1 MYYYDPNR
9 NDARRW
15 AAVAAALY
23 ALLLAAA
30 FLFVSFDLGLDRI
43 VPGEGI
49 LVDFGTTETGLGER
63 DPRNADVQAPARSA
77 AAATEVQ
84 PVEYETDERSEVA
97 VQTPNPER
105 RRPRPEQPADE
116 RPRTGAA
123 AEPSAEKP
131 REVDRRALFPG
142 RTAGSTA
149 ASEGTSQGA
158 GNAGDPSGAPEGSH
172 EGTGQGNVG
181 IDHDL
186 KGREFVG
193 ELPDPGYPGNNLSGK
208 VIIEVT
214 VDESGKVI
222 DAAPR
227 AEGSTTGNRQLI
239 NAARAAALKTRFTQ
253 SEALIQHGTI
263 TYVFKLNG

>member
-105 RRPRPEQPADE
+105 RRPWPEQPADE

-172 EGTGQGNVG
+172 EGTGQGSAG
-181 IDHDL
+181 IAYDL
-186 KGREFVG
+186 SGRSVAG
-193 ELPDPGYPGNNLSGK
+193 RLPEPLYPGN
-208 VIIEVT
+208 
-214 VDESGKVI
+214 ESGKVI
-222 DAAPR
+222 VDVEVDASGRVIR
-227 AEGSTTGNRQLI
+227 ASHRAKGSTTGSTELI
-239 NAARAAALKTRFTQ
+239 EAAVSAAYKARFSQ
-253 SEALIQHGTI
+253 SEAVIQHGTI

>member
-23 ALLLAAA
+23 ALAIVAT

-49 LVDFGTTETGLGER
+49 LVDFGTTETGLGAQ
-63 DPRNADVQAPARSA
+63 DPKSADVQAPARSA
-77 AAATEVQ
+77 AAATQRQ

-105 RRPRPEQPADE
+105 RPQREQPTGE
-116 RPRTGAA
+116 RTQSGAA

-131 REVDRRALFPG
+131 REVNRRALFPG
-142 RTAGSTA
+142 RTVGSTA
-149 ASEGTSQGA
+149 ASEGLSQEA

-172 EGTGQGNVG
+172 EGTGRSDAG
-181 IDHDL
+181 IAYDL
-186 KGREFVG
+186 SGRSVAG
-193 ELPDPGYPGNNLSGK
+193 RLPEPLYPGN
-208 VIIEVT
+208 
-214 VDESGKVI
+214 ESGKVVVDVEV
-222 DAAPR
+222 DAAGKVTRAAYR
-227 AEGSTTGNRQLI
+227 AEGSTTGSRQLI
-239 NAARAAALKTRFTQ
+239 DAAVAAAYKARFSQ
-253 SEALIQHGTI
+253 SEAVVQNGTI
-263 TYVFKLNG
+263 TYVFKLKG

>member
-63 DPRNADVQAPARSA
+63 DPRSADVQAPARPQR
-77 AAATEVQ
+77 AATEVQ

-105 RRPRPEQPADE
+105 RPRREQPAGE
-116 RPRTGAA
+116 RTQSGAA
-123 AEPSAEKP
+123 AEPAAEKP

-142 RTAGSTA
+142 RTAGSA
-149 ASEGTSQGA
+149 SASEGTSQGA

-253 SEALIQHGTI
+253 SEAVIQHGTI